1 MAANY
6 QNVTISL
13 TLPISCQIC
22 LGKVRQP
29 VVCCNHHVFCSI
41 CMEVWLSKA
50 SQCPTCR
57 VPITPDN
64 PCKEII
70 GATNEGDA
78 PASPTMK
85 RRLRKTRGEL
95 LLKEYEDEIE
105 SLVKENEELR
115 NKNRASETQLETFL
129 EPRTVSVSRCE
140 DRGLDLAELEEWAG
154 KLRAATDLY
163 EKVKQDVEK
172 LKEANKTLRA
182 QNVDLVQENMRLKAE
197 VESRSPQ
204 KYGRYTVAAL
214 EAKIQQHERDV
225 AHLKRALER
234 SDCYIEEL
242 EAQRDQVANA
252 KTDAAEPK
260 EDARSEGTWVG
271 DLQTDGPLGDR
282 ITAMRRSLSGME
294 EKLVRTDLDGEPSWD
309 QGLLLTTTTTTT
321 TTMSEGSLQ
330 DVATP
335 HRARGDAGEH
345 ADASLPS
352 AGFASP
358 TTPSTAFHSLSLR
371 SPLVQSE
378 GRIRRGCGQGRGPLS
393 YLRRLSFEGC
403 GSSEA
408 SAATEQKPVASKTH
422 PWVSPWVTKQSL
434 PGANDTL
441 PSSDV
446 THTTT
451 GGPNVSSE
459 ACMDAAY
466 QEKMS
471 ELDSLISDGEG
482 PSGAAGARLPLPTAG
497 QSSGQVTAGTT
508 KSELGLLDQTSATG
522 TDAASRLEEDVQES
536 GQGMMCRPKVTL
548 MTSVGLRSSSSL
560 QAPSSSSSSSS
571 SVIAAPVTKRRCPSG
586 SVSSSPSKLSR
597 CSP

>member
-129 EPRTVSVSRCE
+129 EPRDISVSRSE
-140 DRGLDLAELEEWAG
+140 DRGLDLAELEEWAD
-154 KLRAATDLY
+154 KVRAATDLY
-163 EKVKQDVEK
+163 VKVKQDVEK

-214 EAKIQQHERDV
+214 EAKIQQYERDV

-242 EAQRDQVANA
+242 EAQIDQVANA
-252 KTDAAEPK
+252 NTDATEPK
-260 EDARSEGTWVG
+260 EDAHAEGTWVG
-271 DLQTDGPLGDR
+271 DLQTDRPLGDR
-282 ITAMRRSLSGME
+282 ITTMRRSLSGME

-309 QGLLLTTTTTTT
+309 QGLLQTA
-321 TTMSEGSLQ
+321 TTMSEQLLQ

-335 HRARGDAGEH
+335 HRARGEAGEH
-345 ADASLPS
+345 TDVSLSS

-358 TTPSTAFHSLSLR
+358 TTPSAAFHSLSLR

-378 GRIRRGCGQGRGPLS
+378 GRVRRGCGQGRGPLS
-393 YLRRLSFEGC
+393 YLRRLSFDGC

-408 SAATEQKPVASKTH
+408 SAATEQKPVASKNN
-422 PWVSPWVTKQSL
+422 PWVSPWVTQQSL
-434 PGANDTL
+434 RGAKNTVE
-441 PSSDV
+441 SSDV
-446 THTTT
+446 PHATT
-451 GGPNVSSE
+451 GVLSASSE

-497 QSSGQVTAGTT
+497 HSSGQVTTGTT
-508 KSELGLLDQTSATG
+508 KTELGLLDKTSTTG
-522 TDAASRLEEDVQES
+522 TDATSRLGADVQES
-536 GQGMMCRPKVTL
+536 GQGMIYRPKGTL
-548 MTSVGLRSSSSL
+548 MTSVGIRP
-560 QAPSSSSSSSS
+560 PSSSSALPSSSS
-571 SVIAAPVTKRRCPSG
+571 SVIAAPVTKRRCPSDPLA
-586 SVSSSPSKLSR
+586 SSPSKLSK
-597 CSP
+597 CS